1 MIYSEGFSP
10 LIFEATRITENSI
23 SCIDHI
29 HSNFISYSTS
39 GSIAY
44 KVADHLPVFAVVYDP
59 KHQPFPNTIEYRD
72 FRKFQRQAFR
82 NDLRKEIWTSV
93 FKSSDPNESLSRF
106 LHLFN
111 NISNKHAPL
120 KILKTKNKPNKPW
133 VTIGLKKS
141 IKMCDKLYK
150 QWLVTRDVSF
160 YDRYKTYR
168 NKIAIINKLYRT
180 SYYNGILSE
189 PNNSKKMWDN
199 INLIINKK
207 TPSSTISEIKV
218 DSKHYTQEKGNGKLF
233 KLNIK
238 KSTNVSGRALHHY
251 TQPTSIANNINNYVC
266 NVPRDL
272 AAKLPHKGNKFKSY
286 LPRKMSKF
294 KFSKVSELEVFLLLE
309 GMDKTKSF
317 GLDKIHPFLLQ
328 SSAIEI
334 YQPLTFIINLSLKTG
349 VFPESLKIAK
359 VIPIFKQGCRLLFN
373 NYRPISIL
381 LALSKIF
388 EKCVLNQIT
397 FYFILEGL
405 FTDNQYGFRR
415 GRTTTDCLVYLIEKI
430 TLALDQGEYALSIF
444 LDLSKAF
451 DTVNH
456 SNLLTKLIYYGIEDM
471 ENQWFDSYLHKQ
483 CRSKGRGRGG
493 PCPPSFFPKSKN
505 RPV

>member
-1 MIYSEGFSP
+1 MKVSVGF
-10 LIFEATRITENSI
+10 
-23 SCIDHI
+23 C
-29 HSNFISYSTS
+29 
-39 GSIAY
+39 
-44 KVADHLPVFAVVYDP
+44 
-59 KHQPFPNTIEYRD
+59 
-72 FRKFQRQAFR
+72 
-82 NDLRKEIWTSV
+82 
-93 FKSSDPNESLSRF
+93 
-106 LHLFN
+106 HLFN
-111 NISNKHAPL
+111 NINNKLAPL

-141 IKMCDKLYK
+141 IQMRDKLYK
-150 QWLVTRDVSF
+150 QWLVTRDESF

-207 TPSSTISEIKV
+207 KPSSSISEIKV
-218 DSKHYTQEKGNGKLF
+218 DSK
-233 KLNIK
+233 
-238 KSTNVSGRALHHY
+238 HY
-251 TQPTSIANNINNYVC
+251 TQPTSIANNINNYFC

-286 LPRKMSKF
+286 LPRKTSKF

-359 VIPIFKQGCRLLFN
+359 VILIFKQGCRLLCN
-373 NYRPISIL
+373 NYRSISIL
-381 LALSKIF
+381 SALSKRNVQPPESGKKI
-388 EKCVLNQIT
+388 VLFGQN
-397 FYFILEGL
+397 
-405 FTDNQYGFRR
+405 
-415 GRTTTDCLVYLIEKI
+415 
-430 TLALDQGEYALSIF
+430 
-444 LDLSKAF
+444 
-451 DTVNH
+451 
-456 SNLLTKLIYYGIEDM
+456 
-471 ENQWFDSYLHKQ
+471 
-483 CRSKGRGRGG
+483 
-493 PCPPSFFPKSKN
+493 
-505 RPV
+505 